1 MIVRA
6 IPLSLTLFLSIT
18 AAAQKPE
25 LSLTIGHTRAITSV
39 AWSPDGQYVLTGS
52 SDNQAKLWDRQGNV
66 LRTFNIGNSNHCK
79 VGFSPKGNFLFTQ
92 TFTRERINLWKECI
106 IWDTRTGSRVFET
119 DGEGIIS
126 PDDKHFLYRNSDG
139 TWLRNNETK
148 ALRLLTPKPTGQMS
162 FSSDSKRFLLAGDSI
177 ALLGDVQSGRL
188 KQLRFPLVFKYLG
201 YELADNI
208 RFVPGRDEIL
218 VTRSNGDV
226 FLFNLKGKLLQSI
239 VSGRPMEF
247 ETFSQVGT
255 AERYLVTCSNTDFT
269 GNGHLFY
276 HSSDHGAVLYETGNG
291 VSSKLAIIGRLD
303 SCSFF
308 RHIIQISPDGKYL
321 LVRDSL
327 NTIVQLLDTKGTIQF
342 EAKGLYGP
350 NPGKEYI
357 DDLPIRAQ
365 TMAFSPDG
373 TLLLVGYDNGY
384 GEICQLDGTP
394 LIPLNSGMAHKTGR
408 AFFTAETDLLLFE
421 EAPAMENMYQTLP
434 DSSHN
439 VPLLWRIL
447 HLEEGRV
454 TVHKMAVV
462 ESLADYYPA
471 IDTFLQQSVI
481 PNNFATPD
489 GSIQI
494 KGYESPYVKAEEFLN
509 PAVSVN
515 SIDGVVS
522 IRDHSGKYRYFEGA
536 SSISDVFLSPDA
548 KYLLLSPSWD
558 RPTVWDFGC
567 LLNPAIPSDIY
578 LEFDR
583 INLLNKDSIAKCL
596 LRTMYSVSGR
606 NYFLGMAPDHKS
618 VLLKNRAVFQLV
630 SLEGDILQTFR
641 GHTLDVSGACYLKD
655 GQKILSWSDDH
666 TQRIW
671 DASTGMELARLILLN
686 EKDWLLT
693 TPSGLFD
700 ATPGAMATLYYV
712 VGIDKINI
720 EQLKERY
727 YEPGLLQKILGTNLE
742 PLRSVE
748 ALDTLAMYP
757 LVDLTLD
764 TFHNSLT
771 IKLQPRN
778 GGLGKLSIFINGKEV
793 AEDANPPKGFEK
805 LRDTLIIFDL
815 RKYAQYFFADT
826 LNTVS
831 VRAYNKDNWLKSAA
845 ISVEYQPVFFR
856 GRGAGGMNTETR
868 KTGNRP
874 AFYAIVVGTS
884 KYAGKQLNL
893 NFAGQDAIA
902 MAAAFEQAGKS
913 LFGAD
918 SVFIQLLTTDTTDSK
933 MQPSKAN
940 IKAAFDNI
948 MKKPAKAEDIV
959 MVYLS
964 GHGITY
970 GEADKSLFYYL
981 TKDCINDNLS
991 APDVRANSTIS
1002 SEELTRWINATPP
1015 QKQVL
1020 VLDACNSG
1028 KMAELLNAIGA
1039 KSLDGSQVRAFD
1051 RMKDRTGMFLL
1062 AGSAADKKSYEAL
1075 TLGHGLL
1082 TYVLLNGMNGLKLT
1096 KDKTVDVRSLFEY
1109 AIDEVPNL
1117 SKTLPRNPEVQR
1129 PMLASPLQGS
1139 FEIGRVEQG
1148 LNIPMNQTKPVFI
1161 RNIFLNEDRLTD
1173 DLKLTSIL
1181 EAQYSLLTAKPAQ
1194 ASFIYH
1200 DVPFYPEGYFVNG
1213 LYTIKE
1219 GKVTVGCHLFKGD
1232 KGVAE
1237 FEVTGSASDTKGLV
1251 NQILGKMTALIQ
1263 K

>member
-6 IPLSLTLFLSIT
+6 IPVCLTVFLSIA

-25 LSLTIGHTRAITSV
+25 LGLSLGHTRAITSV

-66 LRTFNIGNSNHCK
+66 LRTFNIGNSDHCK

-106 IWDTRTGSRVFET
+106 IWDTRTGSRVFKT
-119 DGEGIIS
+119 DGEGIFS
-126 PDDKHFLYRNSDG
+126 PDEQYLLCQKGDS

-148 ALRLLTPKPTGQMS
+148 TLRLLTPKPLMEMS
-162 FSSDSKRFLLAGDSI
+162 FSSDSKRFLLTDWGDKKVMI
-177 ALLGDVQSGRL
+177 GDVQSGRL
-188 KQLRFPLVFKYLG
+188 KQLRFLNGFWLPYDGIQF
-201 YELADNI
+201 I
-208 RFVPGRDEIL
+208 PGRDEIL
-218 VTRSNGDV
+218 VTRINGDV

-239 VSGRPMEF
+239 GSGRPLKYEEMWEYGHPHD
-247 ETFSQVGT
+247 SLLYV
-255 AERYLVTCSNTDFT
+255 SNTGFT
-269 GNGHLFY
+269 NDGRLFY
-276 HSSDHGAVLYETGNG
+276 HSSAYVAVLYETGDG
-291 VSSKLAIIGRLD
+291 VSSKISIVERLD
-303 SCSFF
+303 SCSVY
-308 RHIIQISPDGKYL
+308 RHIVQISSDGKYL
-321 LVRDSL
+321 LVRDAL
-327 NTIVQLLDTKGTIQF
+327 NTIGQVLDAKGKIQF
-342 EAKGLYGP
+342 SARGLYGP
-350 NPGKEYI
+350 NPDKDKVE
-357 DDLPIRAQ
+357 DLRIRAQ

-373 TLLLVGYDNGY
+373 TLLLVGYDNGH

-394 LIPLNSGMAHKTGR
+394 LIPLNSENTHKIGR
-408 AFFTAETDLLLFE
+408 AFFSAETDLLLFQDV
-421 EAPAMENMYQTLP
+421 PAMEDPHQESPGGRNN
-434 DSSHN
+434 S
-439 VPLLWRIL
+439 PLDWRML
-447 HLEEGRV
+447 HLEDGRV
-454 TVHKMAVV
+454 TVHKMAAV
-462 ESLADYYPA
+462 ESMASFYPA
-471 IDTFLQQSVI
+471 IDTFLHQSAI
-481 PNNFATPD
+481 PTDSFATRD

-494 KGYESPYVKAEEFLN
+494 KGYEAPYVKMEDF
-509 PAVSVN
+509 S
-515 SIDGVVS
+515 SISPYERFIKKGSADGVIV
-522 IRDHSGKYRYFEGA
+522 RDHSGIHHFFRGSDY
-536 SSISDVFLSPDA
+536 SISDVFLTPDA
-548 KYLLLSPSWD
+548 KYLLLSPSWEP
-558 RPTVWDFGC
+558 PTVWNFGC
-567 LLNPAIPSDIY
+567 LLN
-578 LEFDR
+578 ETTKFDR
-583 INLLNKDSIAKCL
+583 IDLLNKDSCL
-596 LRTMYSVSGR
+596 LRTLDPVLGR
-606 NYFLGMAPDHKS
+606 NYFLCMGPDNNS
-618 VLLKNRAVFQLV
+618 ILLKDHAVFRLV
-630 SLEGDILQTFR
+630 SLDGKILQTFR
-641 GHTLDVSGACYLKD
+641 GHSLDVRGACYLKD
-655 GQKILSWSDDH
+655 GQLILSWSDDH

-671 DASTGMELARLILLN
+671 DASTGVELARLILLN

-700 ATPGAMATLYYV
+700 ATPGAMAALYYV

-727 YEPGLLQKILGTNLE
+727 YDPGLLQKILGTNLE
-742 PLRSVE
+742 PQRSVE
-748 ALDTLAMYP
+748 TLGKIDMYP
-757 LVDLTLD
+757 LVYLTLD
-764 TFHNSLT
+764 TFHNSLK

-793 AEDANPPKGFEK
+793 AEDANPPKGLEK

-815 RKYAQYFFADT
+815 SKYAQYFFADT

-856 GRGAGGMNTETR
+856 GRGGSGTSTETR

-884 KYAGKQLNL
+884 NYAGNQLDL

-933 MQPSKAN
+933 MHPSKAN

-948 MKKPAKAEDIV
+948 MKKPAKAEDIL

-1002 SEELTRWINATPP
+1002 SEELTKWINTTPP

-1062 AGSAADKKSYEAL
+1062 AGSAADKKSYEVVN
-1075 TLGHGLL
+1075 LGHGLL

-1096 KDKTVDVRSLFEY
+1096 KDKLVDVRNLFEY

-1117 SKTLPRNPEVQR
+1117 SKTLPGNPEVQR